1 MDYNNI
7 IIFLIFCLTLSLI
20 YTSYIKF
27 EKKYSVQ
34 DKTKKTQIDNFF
46 IDDLNIKSFDKNNE
60 SFNNKEG
67 FINELIIPKKK
78 INDKVKYLDVSIE
91 TEDNITKPGEE
102 LIKKQDSPDLNKL
115 NNIYNNY
122 NENKSKHIYEKM
134 KKISTDL
141 PIANLHI
148 NLLLNNENNNN
159 IKLSTLLTD

>member
-27 EKKYSVQ
+27 EKKYSIQ
-34 DKTKKTQIDNFF
+34 DKTKKKQIDNFF
-46 IDDLNIKSFDKNNE
+46 IDDLSIKSFDENNE
-60 SFNNKEG
+60 SFNDKEG
-67 FINELIIPKKK
+67 FINELIISKKK
-78 INDKVKYLDVSIE
+78 INNDVKYLDVSIK

-102 LIKKQDSPDLNKL
+102 LIKKQNSTDFNKL

-122 NENKSKHIYEKM
+122 NENKSKHTYEKI
-134 KKISTDL
+134 KKLSTDL

-148 NLLLNNENNNN
+148 NLLLNNEKDN
-159 IKLSTLLTD
+159 IKLSTILD

>member
-27 EKKYSVQ
+27 EKKYSIQ
-34 DKTKKTQIDNFF
+34 DKTKKKQIDNFF
-46 IDDLNIKSFDKNNE
+46 IDDLSINSFDENNE

-78 INDKVKYLDVSIE
+78 INNDAKNLDVSIK
-91 TEDNITKPGEE
+91 TEDNIAKPGEE

-122 NENKSKHIYEKM
+122 NENKSKHTYEKS
-134 KKISTDL
+134 KKLSTDL

-148 NLLLNNENNNN
+148 NLLLNNEKDN
-159 IKLSTLLTD
+159 IKLSTILH